1 MPWEKEKFMKR
12 KQLIAV
18 GILCICLFASAC
30 GSNTTG
36 TEQGAEDTTVVQEKE
51 AQKTD
56 VKEKDIT
63 AAEELTEQDKI
74 WLEFL
79 ENLYVHEDIAILT
92 MGDKKTFMEK
102 VDEELE
108 QKPEWENN
116 IYYEQSD
123 GTGLMYNAYDNFE
136 SYTVRSAPYNE
147 FPPYYSY
154 DYTLIGFDEGG
165 EMSEIRTRIM
175 YFDEEKRYT
184 SDAIGGFCDFI
195 DKYNITTVCELLQT
209 LGLWNDKIE
218 NAFQSETK
226 EDYVEYFDTY
236 YGKVRV
242 AVRTDMVSVDDMM
255 LKTTVALSFAADSS
269 SPFQTIY
276 LNGESGY
283 DKNYDTYGMT
293 VDAYLMTEVY
303 RAYVSNDHK
312 EASIADAEEAWQLL
326 ADMENKSFATYNPWG
341 QTWQDFKETLENAF
355 NITFESEQEIP
366 LEKERKIRFWVEFM
380 GHDLF
385 TYAPIPT
392 GTEFMIGND
401 YFNLMANYDY
411 DSDMFMGYSIGTENA
426 YCLALLSEDDMH
438 EMGSYLE
445 FCSNYAVI
453 DVEDFLITLGIGTDF
468 FDELIESS
476 ESSGTTM
483 VQTPYGEASLRI
495 GVKKVGDYSEM
506 NQRIEEL
513 GELNLQMEV
522 VASGG
527 MTLDGTPL
535 DGEYT
540 DAELFELFGL
550 GESAYI
556 TVAEPMT
563 KHNAITLYITFP
575 EGGDAPIRM
584 IELLAW
590 TTDSLDGLKYGK
602 WQFSVY
608 INN

>member
-1 MPWEKEKFMKR
+1 MMR

-18 GILCICLFASAC
+18 GILSICLFASAC

-36 TEQGAEDTTVVQEKE
+36 TEQGTEDTKVVKE
-51 AQKTD
+51 TDAQKTE
-56 VKEKDIT
+56 VQEKDIT
-63 AAEELTEQDKI
+63 VVEELTEQDKI

-92 MGDKKTFMEK
+92 MGDSKMFMEK
-102 VDEELE
+102 VEEELE

-116 IYYEQSD
+116 IYYGQTD
-123 GTGLMYNAYDNFE
+123 GTSLMYNAYDSFQ
-136 SYTVRSAPYNE
+136 SYTVRSNPYNE
-147 FPPYYSY
+147 LPPYYNY
-154 DYTLIGFDEGG
+154 DYTLIGFDEVG

-175 YFDEEKRYT
+175 YFDEKKRYT

-195 DKYNITTVCELLQT
+195 DKYSITTECELLQT
-209 LGLWNDKIE
+209 LGFWNDELE
-218 NAFQSETK
+218 NAFQNETT

-242 AVRTDMVSVDDMM
+242 AVRTDMVSVDDRM
-255 LKTTVALSFAADSS
+255 LQTTVALSFAADSD

-276 LNGESGY
+276 ISGESGY
-283 DKNYDTYGMT
+283 DNNYNTYGIT
-293 VDAYLMTEVY
+293 VDAYLVTDVY
-303 RAYVSNDHK
+303 RAYVADEHK
-312 EASIADAEEAWQLL
+312 EASEADAEEAWQFL

-355 NITFESEQEIP
+355 NITMESEQEIP
-366 LEKERKIRFWVEFM
+366 LEKERKIRFWEEFM
-380 GHDLF
+380 GYMPM
-385 TYAPIPT
+385 TNAPAPT
-392 GTEFMIGND
+392 GTEFTIGND
-401 YFNLMANYDY
+401 YFHLRANFDY

-426 YCLALLSEDDMH
+426 YCLASLSEEDIH

-445 FCSNYAVI
+445 FCSKYAVV
-453 DVEDFLITLGIGTDF
+453 DVEDFLTTLGIGTDL
-468 FDELIESS
+468 FDELIEAS
-476 ESSGTTM
+476 ESSGTTT

-495 GVKKVGDYSEM
+495 GVDQVGNYSEM
-506 NQRIEEL
+506 NQRIKEL
-513 GELNLQMEV
+513 GEFNLQMEV

-556 TVAEPMT
+556 TAAEPMT

-575 EGGDAPIRM
+575 EGGDAPIKM
-584 IELLAW
+584 IELFAW
-590 TTDSLDGLKYGK
+590 TADSLDGLKYGK

-608 INN
+608 LNN